1 MTTSEDAV
9 LIETN
14 VLVYAADRN
23 SPFHFASR
31 SFRDRG
37 RSGAYTPCVT
47 PQILF
52 EFYAVVT
59 DPRRAGRPLS
69 REDATA
75 ELAQY
80 FSDPRIR
87 KVHAGDEIGEV
98 VVRLLRKYD
107 IARQDVFDAAI
118 AAAMIANGIR
128 RICTYDTAHFS
139 RFSEIEVPR
148 PTT

>member
-9 LIETN
+9 LIDTN
-14 VLVYAADRN
+14 VLVYAADR
-23 SPFHFASR
+23 SSAFYSESR

-37 RSGAYTPCVT
+37 RSGACIPCVT

-52 EFYAVVT
+52 EFCAVVT
-59 DPRRAGRPLS
+59 DPRRVGRPLS
-69 REDATA
+69 PEDATA

-87 KVHAGDEIGEV
+87 KIHPGDEIGEAV
-98 VVRLLRKYD
+98 LKLLRKYA
-107 IARQDVFDAAI
+107 IRCQDVFDAAI

-128 RICTYDTAHFS
+128 KICTYDTAHFS
-139 RFSEIEVPR
+139 RFSEIEVLR
-148 PTT
+148 PSA